1 MNRIALLLAAVGLG
15 SGCVVQSSPTLGSAT
30 LYWSLWNSALLGNFG
45 LTTDSATQV
54 CAKAGV
60 NQIDITL
67 ISPSGVAQPV
77 STGPCVTTNGVPGT
91 VFLDLS
97 PGTWDYR
104 IEGFRAGVLVF
115 SEDSRTTPGAAPF
128 VVTAGNDI
136 VVDTRP
142 RAIYWDVQLNFT
154 VPSCIATDTIEF
166 NASDTTYGVLYS
178 TDLGTTNPPVRVGCL
193 APATMVIP
201 SVPPAVT
208 GVSSGSY
215 VLSNVRQLDKNGLL
229 VNYPSCIPHWVQG
242 ASNTTIGVT
251 INSGTN
257 PPQFGC

>member
-1 MNRIALLLAAVGLG
+1 MRRAILIAAVVLG

-30 LYWSLWNSALLGNFG
+30 LYWSFWNSALLGNFG
-45 LTTDSATQV
+45 SITDTAAQV
-54 CAKAGV
+54 CGKAGV
-60 NQIDITL
+60 NQLDITL

-77 STGPCVTTNGVPGT
+77 STGPCVTANGVPGT

-97 PGTWDYR
+97 PGTWDYK

-115 SEDSRTTPGAAPF
+115 SEDSRVTAGAAPF
-128 VVTAGNDI
+128 VVNAGADA

-178 TDLGTTNPPVRVGCL
+178 TDLGRTNPPVRVGCL
-193 APATMVIP
+193 APASMVIP

-215 VLSNVRQLDKNGLL
+215 VLGNVRQLDKNGAV

-242 ASNTTIGVT
+242 ATSTVVPVT

-257 PPQFGC
+257 PPISGC